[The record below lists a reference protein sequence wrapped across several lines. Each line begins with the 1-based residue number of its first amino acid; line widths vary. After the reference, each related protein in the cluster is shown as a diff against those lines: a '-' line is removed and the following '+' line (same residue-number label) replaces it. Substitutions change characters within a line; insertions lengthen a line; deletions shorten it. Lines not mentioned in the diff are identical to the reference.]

1 MPGFPVL
8 LQTDE
13 TSRRASLALWRVF
26 KSEVFLLKSSV
37 PPFPQ
42 PSPPTGIQKYSKVI
56 EEPAMRLS
64 VLLRPFLPATSA
76 MLALATPAQAHVK
89 WFAPYI
95 VGAPP
100 QPIGV
105 TLANTWFWAGLILV
119 LVFFL
124 ATRAIEKSGV
134 GEAVLKSMDRM
145 TDPLWQRID
154 EFVRVVIAAFFVAI
168 FAVGGVYLT
177 PDLKTPAEW
186 VSWAQLLIAGLIF
199 SRKTQP
205 IAAAGIIGLWLLAL
219 RDYDIFHL
227 LDYLA
232 LGVGVAAYLVLEA
245 SAKPEWRKH
254 RFEALRWGVAIA
266 LMWSSLEKF
275 AYPDWFYP
283 LVEEKPFLTFGM
295 PRDVFIPMAGVAEF
309 TMGFGLIWTPLV
321 RRLSAVAL
329 FVIFNAAVYPFGRV
343 DLIGHAL
350 IMAIIVAIAA
360 DHTREVHFLPALK
373 QRLAGVPAG
382 IAAALVIFGTGYW
395 GLHIAIYGIEGITP
409 QSSERLTHTPN
420 AEHPHG
426 MLGAAGGT
434 AIAAPTAEA
443 AYRAAMDRMH
453 GPMMRGAAAVDPDAA
468 FVLGMIPHHQG
479 AVDMAEIVLK
489 FGKDQHN
496 KHFAREIIATQT
508 REINEM
514 REWLRQKKIPPP

>member
-1 MPGFPVL
+1 LNLRIAPRSTGRVL
-8 LQTDE
+8 G
-13 TSRRASLALWRVF
+13 LA
-26 KSEVFLLKSSV
+26 
-37 PPFPQ
+37 
-42 PSPPTGIQKYSKVI
+42 T
-56 EEPAMRLS
+56 
-64 VLLRPFLPATSA
+64 
-76 MLALATPAQAHVK
+76 LAFVATPAPAHAHVK
-89 WFAPYI
+89 WFAPFI

-100 QPIGV
+100 QPIGA
-105 TLANTWFWAGLILV
+105 TLTNAWFWTGIALALA
-119 LVFFL
+119 FFL
-124 ATRAIEKSGV
+124 ATRAVEKSNA
-134 GEAVLKSMDRM
+134 GETILRGMDGI
-145 TDPLWQRID
+145 TDPLWKRLD
-154 EFVRVVIAAFFVAI
+154 DFVRVVIAAFFVAI

-186 VSWAQLLIAGLIF
+186 VSWTQLLIAGLIF

-205 IAAAGIIGLWLLAL
+205 LAAAGIIGLWLLAL
-219 RDYDIFHL
+219 RDYDVFHL

-245 SAKPEWRKH
+245 SSNPEWRKH

-283 LVEEKPFLTFGM
+283 LVEEKPFLTFGI
-295 PRDVFIPMAGVAEF
+295 PRDLFIPMAGVAEF

-321 RRLSAVAL
+321 RRLSAIAL
-329 FVIFNAAVYPFGRV
+329 FIIFNAAVYPFGRV

-373 QRLAGVPAG
+373 RRLAGVPAG
-382 IAAALVIFGTGYW
+382 LAAALVIFVTGYW
-395 GLHIAIYGIEGITP
+395 GLHIAIYGIEGNAETAADG
-409 QSSERLTHTPN
+409 RLTHTPN
-420 AEHPHG
+420 PEHPHG
-426 MLGAAGGT
+426 MHGT
-434 AIAAPTAEA
+434 AATASTAEA

-453 GPMMRGAAAVDPDAA
+453 GPMMQGIANADPDTA

-489 FGKDQHN
+489 FGKDAANQ
-496 KHFAREIIATQT
+496 HFAREIINTQR
-508 REINEM
+508 REIGEM
-514 REWLRQKKIPPP
+514 REWLKQKNIPQR

>member
-1 MPGFPVL
+1 MNLRIAPRSTGRVL
-8 LQTDE
+8 G
-13 TSRRASLALWRVF
+13 LATLAFV
-26 KSEVFLLKSSV
+26 
-37 PPFPQ
+37 
-42 PSPPTGIQKYSKVI
+42 
-56 EEPAMRLS
+56 
-64 VLLRPFLPATSA
+64 ATSA
-76 MLALATPAQAHVK
+76 PAHAHVK

-100 QPIGV
+100 QPIAA
-105 TLANTWFWAGLILV
+105 TLTNVWFWTGIALV
-119 LVFFL
+119 LAFFL
-124 ATRAIEKSGV
+124 ATRAVETSSA
-134 GEAVLKSMDRM
+134 GETILRGMDRI
-145 TDPLWQRID
+145 TDPLWKRLD
-154 EFVRVVIAAFFVAI
+154 DFVRVVIAAFFVAI

-186 VSWAQLLIAGLIF
+186 VSWTQLLIAGLIF

-205 IAAAGIIGLWLLAL
+205 LAAAGIIGLWLLAL
-219 RDYDIFHL
+219 RDYDVFHL

-245 SAKPEWRKH
+245 SSNPEWRKH
-254 RFEALRWGVAIA
+254 RFEVLRWGVAIA

-309 TMGFGLIWTPLV
+309 TMGFGLLWTPLV
-321 RRLSAVAL
+321 RRLSAIAL
-329 FVIFNAAVYPFGRV
+329 FIIFNAAVYPFGRI

-373 QRLAGVPAG
+373 RRLAGVPAG
-382 IAAALVIFGTGYW
+382 LAAALVIFVTGYW
-395 GLHIAIYGIEGITP
+395 GLHIAIYGIEGNAATP
-409 QSSERLTHTPN
+409 AGERLTHTPN
-420 AEHPHG
+420 PEHPHG
-426 MLGAAGGT
+426 MHGAAAT
-434 AIAAPTAEA
+434 AATAEA

-453 GPMMRGAAAVDPDAA
+453 GPMMQGIANADPDTA

-479 AVDMAEIVLK
+479 AIDMAEIVLK
-489 FGKDQHN
+489 FGKD
-496 KHFAREIIATQT
+496 ARKPALCSRDHRHPEARDRRDARVAQAEEHPAAV
-508 REINEM
+508 RD
-514 REWLRQKKIPPP
+514 